1 MFTIQQI
8 TVLKTPVF
16 GRALASE
23 LASQVQCKETFNFLV
38 GADGLRSRVRRFA
51 GLQGQPPGKQ
61 QRWGAR
67 QHFAIAPWSPYV
79 EVWWQRGIEAYITPS
94 GPRQV
99 EIAFLWDRAQF
110 SPTHDPGISAFLSP
124 FPALAARIQPASP
137 LSRLRGLGP
146 LAVASTSPVAG
157 RVVLVGDALM
167 FLDGVTGEGLSL
179 GFSQAELLAQHLPQ
193 HLERDQVCEERL
205 QPLAEALTQSTAAY
219 LRMTGLALCLTRHLW
234 LRTLSLRALSRSGR
248 LFQHCLEATMGKKG
262 LWELP
267 FAAIPQLV
275 WGMLK
280 PRRQPLS

>member
-1 MFTIQQI
+1 MRVRQAPRIFQQ
-8 TVLKTPVF
+8 K
-16 GRALASE
+16 LASE
-23 LASQVQCKETFNFLV
+23 LASQVQCKETFNFLI

-79 EVWWQRGIEAYITPS
+79 KVWWQRGIEAYITPS

-110 SPTHDPGISAFLSP
+110 SPTRDPGISAFLSP

-137 LSRLRGLGP
+137 LSRLCGLGP

-205 QPLAEALTQSTAAY
+205 QPLAEALTQSTVAY

-280 PRRQPLS
+280 PRRQALS